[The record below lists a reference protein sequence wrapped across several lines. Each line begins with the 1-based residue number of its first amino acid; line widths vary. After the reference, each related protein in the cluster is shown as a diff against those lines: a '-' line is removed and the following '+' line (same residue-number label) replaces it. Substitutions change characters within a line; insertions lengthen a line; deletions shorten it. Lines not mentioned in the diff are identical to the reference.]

1 MTQMII
7 HFDFVIELIWFDYK
21 IMNSVSIFI
30 KLQYRNVVNLAYLVN
45 LVIFHRSKSG
55 NLMMY
60 MQTSV
65 IFSCINPSI

>member
-7 HFDFVIELIWFDYK
+7 HFDFVIKLIWFDYK
-21 IMNSVSIFI
+21 IMNSVFIFI
-30 KLQYRNVVNLAYLVN
+30 KLQYKNVVNLVN